1 MGRTR
6 VCKNEPLWD
15 YVIAAIGSGLM
26 AAYSA
31 KSLINRKSPEIP

>member
-1 MGRTR
+1 

-15 YVIAAIGSGLM
+15 YVMAAIEGEMM

-31 KSLINRKSPEIP
+31 KPLENRKSPESP